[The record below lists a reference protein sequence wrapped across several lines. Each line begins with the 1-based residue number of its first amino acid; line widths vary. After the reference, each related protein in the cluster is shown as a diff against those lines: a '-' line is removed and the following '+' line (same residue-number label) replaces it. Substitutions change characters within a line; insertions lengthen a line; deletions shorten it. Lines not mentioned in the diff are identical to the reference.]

1 MSAESGDRLVVST
14 PVDDVTGESDT
25 RPSET
30 RDRHP
35 LLVWA
40 WSLLRLKFVGVA
52 FGALFFCL
60 SLTPSLL
67 PRGWL
72 FQGLIGGVNAAFGYG
87 LGVVIG
93 QVTDRVVLRTARWWP
108 PPAPVLFWMKA
119 AVVAIAPAVCVLM
132 LIPAASWQRQVSA
145 LMGIEGP
152 TTLGYLR
159 TLFVATGVSALLVST
174 FRVLIDAVKLLAR
187 MLIRR
192 WHLHNEVALF
202 IGTVIVVTFLVALF
216 NGIVV
221 RGFFAGANAV
231 FQPQDAGT
239 RADVSQPLLP
249 EKSGSP
255 TSLAPWDTLGFQ
267 GRNFVA
273 TGPHAAELSRLNGR
287 PAKEPIRV
295 YAGLHSAPDDHGR
308 MAVVIGE
315 LERTG
320 AFTRRLLVIAPTT
333 GTGWIDPVAARSL
346 EMMYNG
352 DTAIVGVQYSYLP
365 SWISFLADR
374 QKSMDSGRMLIDTVH
389 DHWQRLPPD
398 RRPKLLLYGESL
410 GSMAGQAAFGF
421 LPDVA
426 KMGFDAVLWV
436 GPPHESPLW
445 HALIVRRD
453 PGTPEVQ
460 PRYDNGRTVRFSE
473 ANAPADVE
481 GVAAPPWQGTRVLF
495 LQHPSDPVV
504 WWSPDLLFTKP
515 DWLIEPRGRD
525 RTASMRWYPV
535 VTFWQVSADLTD
547 AESMPGGHGHNYSN
561 TILDGWVAVAPPDG
575 WTPAD
580 TERMRAALKNSM
592 SADGPEA

>member
-1 MSAESGDRLVVST
+1 MST
-14 PVDDVTGESDT
+14 PVDDATGAPVTG
-25 RPSET
+25 RAET
-30 RDRHP
+30 RGRHP

-40 WSLLRLKFVGVA
+40 WTLLRLKFVGVA

-72 FQGLIGGVNAAFGYG
+72 FQGLIGGINAAFGYG
-87 LGVVIG
+87 LGVVVG
-93 QVTDRVVLRTARWWP
+93 KAAYRLVLRNARWWP
-108 PPAPVLFWMKA
+108 PPAPVLSWMKT
-119 AVVAIAPAVCVLM
+119 AVVVIAPAACVLM

-159 TLFVATGVSALLVST
+159 TLIVAVVVAALLVSAV
-174 FRVLIDAVKLLAR
+174 RMLIDAVKLLAR

-192 WHLHNEVALF
+192 WHIHNEVALF
-202 IGTVIVVTFLVALF
+202 IGTAVVVVLLITLF
-216 NGIVV
+216 DGVLV
-221 RGFFAGANAV
+221 RGFFAGASALS
-231 FQPQDAGT
+231 QPQDAST

-249 EKSGSP
+249 ERSGSP
-255 TSLAPWDTLGFQ
+255 ASLAPWDSLGFQ

-273 TGPHAAELSRLNGR
+273 TGPHAAELTRLNGR

-295 YAGLHSAPDDHGR
+295 YAGLHTADDDQGR
-308 MAVVIGE
+308 MAVLMGE

-320 AFTRRLLVIAPTT
+320 AFTRKLLVIVPTT
-333 GTGWIDPVAARSL
+333 GTGWVNPVAARSL

-352 DTAIVGVQYSYLP
+352 DTAMVGVQYSYLP
-365 SWISFLADR
+365 SWVSFLADR

-389 DHWQRLPPD
+389 DRWQQLPPD
-398 RRPKLLLYGESL
+398 HRPKLVLYGESL
-410 GSMAGQAAFGF
+410 GSMAGQAAFGW
-421 LPDVA
+421 LPDISR
-426 KMGFDAVLWV
+426 MGFDAVLWV

-453 PGTPEVQ
+453 PGTTEVQ

-473 ANAPADVE
+473 AIEPADVAA
-481 GVAAPPWQGTRVLF
+481 VAAPPWQGTRVLF
-495 LQHPSDPVV
+495 QQHPSDPVV
-504 WWSPDLLFTKP
+504 WWSPNLLFRKP

-535 VTFWQVSADLTD
+535 VTFWQVSADLTN
-547 AESMPGGHGHNYSN
+547 AEGVPAGHGHNYIN
-561 TILDGWVAVAPPDG
+561 TILDGWAAVAPPDG
-575 WTPAD
+575 WTAAD
-580 TERMRAALKNSM
+580 TERMRAALKHSV
-592 SADGPEA
+592 SPDGPET